1 VTSVSRFSLAAAR
14 ATLAAGLLLSIP
26 VVSGAQQTPAQTPPS
41 ADSLPITLQD
51 AVNRAMGQSEEVQLA
66 RTQVD
71 FARAQVR
78 AARSAAL
85 PQLDATIAYTRT
97 YESPFSG
104 GGFTIPDSLRFEPD
118 PTAPIEERIRYLE
131 DNAPNAALGALGSLF
146 GNLPFGRPNTW
157 VGSLNGS
164 QTLWAG
170 GRVGAALR
178 IAKEFEQAAELQLQ
192 EQVADIELQVRTA
205 YYNAVLAREMEAIS
219 IAALAQAESFLREEQ
234 LRQRAGASSE
244 LDVLRAEV
252 AAENLRPQ
260 LVSAQN
266 AAELATLDLKRL
278 IDIPLTRPVQLSTP
292 LTVPSAQELA
302 IPEIDPAV
310 LLAQRAALQAQERQ
324 VRIREQQVKIA
335 RGAMLPSVGLAVTY
349 GRQVQPS
356 RTFNFTGTEWQRDF
370 NASIGIEIPI
380 FTGFRQ
386 QAEVQQARIELR
398 QEELRLAQ
406 LRENLQ
412 LQYEQAIGEKRRAA
426 AALGARQRTVDQ
438 AQRVYDLTV
447 LRYQQGLATQLEV
460 TDARLSLLQARTN
473 LAQAISDF
481 YLADAGVA
489 RAAGTQAIAPT
500 LRAPNTVNPITPPS
514 VVPPVVTPTTP
525 PPTSTPTNPTNPSN
539 PPTTTTPTTTPRPAA
554 SQAAPT
560 PAL

>member
-1 VTSVSRFSLAAAR
+1 MTSVSRFSLAAAR
-14 ATLAAGLLLSIP
+14 ATLAAGFLLSIP

-97 YESPFSG
+97 YESPFAG

-205 YYNAVLAREMEAIS
+205 YYNALLAREMEAIS

-554 SQAAPT
+554 SPAAPT

>member
-1 VTSVSRFSLAAAR
+1 MTSVSRFSLAAAR
-14 ATLAAGLLLSIP
+14 ATLAAGFLLSIP

-192 EQVADIELQVRTA
+192 EQVADIELQTRTA
-205 YYNAVLAREMEAIS
+205 YYNALLAREMEAIS
-219 IAALAQAESFLREEQ
+219 ISR
-234 LRQRAGASSE
+234 ASS
-244 LDVLRAEV
+244 
-252 AAENLRPQ
+252 
-260 LVSAQN
+260 
-266 AAELATLDLKRL
+266 
-278 IDIPLTRPVQLSTP
+278 
-292 LTVPSAQELA
+292 
-302 IPEIDPAV
+302 
-310 LLAQRAALQAQERQ
+310 AL
-324 VRIREQQVKIA
+324 
-335 RGAMLPSVGLAVTY
+335 
-349 GRQVQPS
+349 
-356 RTFNFTGTEWQRDF
+356 
-370 NASIGIEIPI
+370 
-380 FTGFRQ
+380 
-386 QAEVQQARIELR
+386 
-398 QEELRLAQ
+398 
-406 LRENLQ
+406 
-412 LQYEQAIGEKRRAA
+412 
-426 AALGARQRTVDQ
+426 
-438 AQRVYDLTV
+438 
-447 LRYQQGLATQLEV
+447 
-460 TDARLSLLQARTN
+460 
-473 LAQAISDF
+473 
-481 YLADAGVA
+481 
-489 RAAGTQAIAPT
+489 
-500 LRAPNTVNPITPPS
+500 
-514 VVPPVVTPTTP
+514 
-525 PPTSTPTNPTNPSN
+525 
-539 PPTTTTPTTTPRPAA
+539 
-554 SQAAPT
+554 
-560 PAL
+560 